1 MLRVFSFGRFCR
13 EGDWRGGV
21 AMERM
26 MIVED
31 HSAFAQA
38 LRLVLGE
45 GTQISLA
52 RTLEEGRALIGA
64 AEPFD
69 VVVLDLSLPDG
80 EGTELVPEIRGRDPQ
95 TRVVVLSAREDAGE
109 VASEAGVDAAI
120 LKETPLP
127 EIVSFL
133 KRLTG

>member
-1 MLRVFSFGRFCR
+1 
-13 EGDWRGGV
+13 
-21 AMERM
+21 MERM

-38 LRLVLGE
+38 LGLVLGE

-80 EGTELVPEIRGRDPQ
+80 EGTELIPEIRHRHPRA
-95 TRVVVLSAREDAGE
+95 RVVILSAREDVGE
-109 VASEAGVDAAI
+109 VASGAGADAAI
-120 LKETPLP
+120 PKETPLP
-127 EIVSFL
+127 DIVSSL
-133 KRLTG
+133 RRLAD